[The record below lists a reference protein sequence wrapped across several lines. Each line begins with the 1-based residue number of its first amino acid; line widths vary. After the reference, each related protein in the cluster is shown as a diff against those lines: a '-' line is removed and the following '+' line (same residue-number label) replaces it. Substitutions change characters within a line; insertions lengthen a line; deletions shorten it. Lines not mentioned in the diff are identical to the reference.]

1 MDLLNSIASETAALD
16 SDPRL
21 FVMPKRQQLAELAQT
36 EAELHLAT
44 VKCQKAP
51 RNSEFRREQANLQEK
66 VQVLRAQLFGQGN
79 C

>member
-1 MDLLNSIASETAALD
+1 
-16 SDPRL
+16 
-21 FVMPKRQQLAELAQT
+21 MPKRQQLAELAQT
-36 EAELHLAT
+36 EAELHLAI

-66 VQVLRAQLFGQGN
+66 VQVLRTQLFGQGD